1 MNTSSLYQE
10 AESFFGTLQMEI
22 CTALETLDGTATF
35 RSDRWS
41 RPDPDG
47 HGGGGVSRIL
57 RNGAVFEQAGVN
69 FSAVHGTLPGPM
81 AKRLLDTHESI
92 RFSATGVS
100 LVIHPL
106 SPQVPTTH
114 ANFRYFETESARWFG
129 GGMDLTPYIL
139 YESDAAH
146 FHRTIQ
152 SACDPHDP
160 EYYQRFKAWCDEYF
174 FLPHR
179 GETRGV
185 GGAFFDYLGRDAGAD
200 LDKVFAFV
208 KDIGRAFLPAYLPIV
223 RERAKLAW
231 TEAQRTFQL
240 VRRGRYVEFN
250 LLYDRGTQFG
260 LQTKGRT
267 ESILMSLPPLVRWE
281 YDYQVPTD
289 SPEAQLLAVLRTPRS
304 WV

>member
-1 MNTSSLYQE
+1 MKPSILYGQ
-10 AESFFGTLQMEI
+10 AVSFFESLQVEI
-22 CTALETLDGTATF
+22 CSALEALDGKATF
-35 RSDRWS
+35 RTDRWT

-47 HGGGGVSRIL
+47 HGGGGVSRVL

-69 FSAVHGTLPGPM
+69 FSAVHGTLPEAM
-81 AKRLLDTHESI
+81 AKRLLDTDQNI

-106 SPQVPTTH
+106 SPQIPTTH
-114 ANFRYFETESARWFG
+114 ANFRFFETETARWFG

-139 YESDAAH
+139 YEADAQH

-152 SACDPHDP
+152 SACDLHDP
-160 EYYQRFKAWCDEYF
+160 AYYQRFKQWCDEYF

-200 LDKVFAFV
+200 IEKIFAFV
-208 KDIGRAFLPAYLPIV
+208 KSIGSAFLPAYLPIV
-223 RERAKLAW
+223 RERAKQTW
-231 TEAQRTFQL
+231 TDAQREFQL

-281 YDYQVPTD
+281 YDYQIPPG
-289 SPEAQLLAVLRTPRS
+289 SPEAELLAVLRAPRT